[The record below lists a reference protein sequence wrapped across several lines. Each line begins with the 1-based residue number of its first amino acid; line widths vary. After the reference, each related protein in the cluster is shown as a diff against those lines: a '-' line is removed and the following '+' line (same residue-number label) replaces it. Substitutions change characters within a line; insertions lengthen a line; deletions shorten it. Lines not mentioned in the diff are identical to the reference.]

1 LRTADVLVAFSLNLD
16 TEMLSEALEA
26 DVGGVFL
33 FAVLG
38 VGKLRETISGNVLG
52 AYNARFAVNC
62 GSLSSRWGG
71 FNVFDIIFAFTLDA
85 ECCCW
90 Y

>member
-1 LRTADVLVAFSLNLD
+1 LRTADILVAFSLDPNTD
-16 TEMLSEALEA
+16 MLSEALKANVE
-26 DVGGVFL
+26 GMFL
-33 FAVLG
+33 VAALG
-38 VGKLRETISGNVLG
+38 VRKLRETISGNVLG